1 MLDETDNLSYASSV
15 VSSSSDEES
24 NPTNSR
30 TPMRRNLRRESR
42 KKAGNIPLAHTDEYL
57 PAPAGSSSGHIE
69 IPPWIGDVT
78 EEVSAFIK
86 ESRYSDATELIL
98 KAKAEVSDILAA
110 HEQPTPPVVTA
121 PTSYNTGPTARSTV
135 NNPTKKLHKKQQALL
150 QRTNLQLET
159 LMDRMS
165 KRLAENLRRKN
176 EALKASAKRERAD
189 PLSTLAPLVSPV
201 CLNDD
206 AVALHLLVKLGR
218 YQEAA
223 TAYAARRSL
232 LLSEWYVSHIVSIC
246 RRGSIFLIY
255 FSCHIFSLHE
265 RPISSPVGMDA
276 VIYAAQISSSFF
288 SSLATAVEGFLDL
301 FIDSNTEN
309 SGNDDDTSLNSR
321 TLGNGEKRIP
331 SGALSAIVLWG
342 DSELA

>member
-1 MLDETDNLSYASSV
+1 MLDETDNDALSYASSV

-30 TPMRRNLRRESR
+30 TPMRRNLRRESC

-57 PAPAGSSSGHIE
+57 PAGSSSAQIE
-69 IPPWIGDVT
+69 IPPWIGDVR

-110 HEQPTPPVVTA
+110 HEQPTPPVVTT
-121 PTSYNTGPTARSTV
+121 PTSFNTGPTAPLSRSSSTV
-135 NNPTKKLHKKQQALL
+135 NNPPKKLHKKQQALL
-150 QRTNLQLET
+150 QRTNLQLDT

-232 LLSEWYVSHIVSIC
+232 LLSEWSVSNYC
-246 RRGSIFLIY
+246 FYL
-255 FSCHIFSLHE
+255 SL
-265 RPISSPVGMDA
+265 R
-276 VIYAAQISSSFF
+276 
-288 SSLATAVEGFLDL
+288 
-301 FIDSNTEN
+301 
-309 SGNDDDTSLNSR
+309 
-321 TLGNGEKRIP
+321 
-331 SGALSAIVLWG
+331 
-342 DSELA
+342 

>member
-150 QRTNLQLET
+150 ESPRTPIRVTRSYIARPVVIGN
-159 LMDRMS
+159 R
-165 KRLAENLRRKN
+165 
-176 EALKASAKRERAD
+176 
-189 PLSTLAPLVSPV
+189 ST
-201 CLNDD
+201 
-206 AVALHLLVKLGR
+206 
-218 YQEAA
+218 
-223 TAYAARRSL
+223 
-232 LLSEWYVSHIVSIC
+232 
-246 RRGSIFLIY
+246 
-255 FSCHIFSLHE
+255 
-265 RPISSPVGMDA
+265 
-276 VIYAAQISSSFF
+276 
-288 SSLATAVEGFLDL
+288 
-301 FIDSNTEN
+301 
-309 SGNDDDTSLNSR
+309 
-321 TLGNGEKRIP
+321 
-331 SGALSAIVLWG
+331 
-342 DSELA
+342 

>member
-1 MLDETDNLSYASSV
+1 MGDEEYGYLSEEDNLLNETDNDALSYTSSV

-24 NPTNSR
+24 NLKNSR

-42 KKAGNIPLAHTDEYL
+42 NKRAENNPLAHTDEYL
-57 PAPAGSSSGHIE
+57 PTPGSPSAHIE
-69 IPPWIGDVT
+69 IPPWISDVT

-110 HEQPTPPVVTA
+110 HEQPTPPVVGTRTSINTS
-121 PTSYNTGPTARSTV
+121 PTVPLSRSSTTST
-135 NNPTKKLHKKQQALL
+135 NPPKKLHKKQQAML
-150 QRTNLQLET
+150 QRTNIQLDT
-159 LMDRMS
+159 LMDRIS

-232 LLSEWYVSHIVSIC
+232 LLSEWYVSYNVSITC
-246 RRGSIFLIY
+246 HVTIYLIQFL
-255 FSCHIFSLHE
+255 
-265 RPISSPVGMDA
+265 
-276 VIYAAQISSSFF
+276 
-288 SSLATAVEGFLDL
+288 
-301 FIDSNTEN
+301 
-309 SGNDDDTSLNSR
+309 
-321 TLGNGEKRIP
+321 
-331 SGALSAIVLWG
+331 
-342 DSELA
+342 

>member
-1 MLDETDNLSYASSV
+1 LIVGFEEVDDGVGDEEYGYLSEEDNLLDETDNDALSYTSSV

-24 NPTNSR
+24 NLKSSR

-42 KKAGNIPLAHTDEYL
+42 SKKTGNNSLEHTDEYL
-57 PAPAGSSSGHIE
+57 PAPGSSSAHIE
-69 IPPWIGDVT
+69 IPPWISDVT

-110 HEQPTPPVVTA
+110 HEQPTPPVVATQTSINTS
-121 PTSYNTGPTARSTV
+121 PTVPLSRSSTTS
-135 NNPTKKLHKKQQALL
+135 NNPPKNLHKKQQAML
-150 QRTNLQLET
+150 QRTSLQLDT
-159 LMDRMS
+159 LMDRIS

-176 EALKASAKRERAD
+176 EALKVSAKRERAD

-232 LLSEWYVSHIVSIC
+232 LLSEWYVSYFYDFSTCCYVTI
-246 RRGSIFLIY
+246 GLILFVVMLPASMKDQY
-255 FSCHIFSLHE
+255 
-265 RPISSPVGMDA
+265 R
-276 VIYAAQISSSFF
+276 AQLEWMPSFM
-288 SSLATAVEGFLDL
+288 LP
-301 FIDSNTEN
+301 
-309 SGNDDDTSLNSR
+309 R
-321 TLGNGEKRIP
+321 
-331 SGALSAIVLWG
+331 
-342 DSELA
+342 